1 VACDRPGLSRST
13 TLGPAVL
20 RQPLLEH
27 CDTSAMATENRL
39 DAAMEVVLPDVR
51 QGGVV
56 PYRIVNTGT
65 INVICGSPYR
75 LERQT
80 DDGWMPVNG
89 GMPFR
94 LIGFG
99 VRPGRC
105 HELQAR
111 IPDDAPGGL
120 YRLVASVGSDH
131 VSGRVE
137 ICGEFSITIES

>member
-1 VACDRPGLSRST
+1 
-13 TLGPAVL
+13 
-20 RQPLLEH
+20 
-27 CDTSAMATENRL
+27 MATESRL
-39 DAAMEVVLPDVR
+39 DAAMEVVSQDV
-51 QGGVV
+51 QPGEVV

-65 INVICGSPYR
+65 INLICGLPYR

-80 DDGWMPVNG
+80 DDGWAPMNA

-105 HELQAR
+105 HELRAR

-120 YRLVASVGSDH
+120 YRLIASVGSDH

-137 ICGEFSITIES
+137 ISGEFSITIGS

>member
-1 VACDRPGLSRST
+1 MD
-13 TLGPAVL
+13 
-20 RQPLLEH
+20 H
-27 CDTSAMATENRL
+27 CDTSAMATESRL
-39 DAAMEVVLPDVR
+39 DAAMEVVLQDV
-51 QGGVV
+51 QPGEVV

-65 INVICGSPYR
+65 INLICGLRYR

-80 DDGWMPVNG
+80 DDGWVPMNA

-99 VRPGRC
+99 VLPGEW
-105 HELQAR
+105 HELRAR

-120 YRLVASVGSDH
+120 YRLIASVGSDH

-137 ICGEFSITIES
+137 ICGEFSITIGS